1 VRRRLAV
8 LTLILA
14 VLLLPGTAFAASSS
28 LRHLSPPERDL
39 LHAVN
44 NARRTHGLQPLK
56 IDLNL
61 TRAARFQSRRLLER
75 NVLDHGDLATRLKRF
90 GVTAALCGENL
101 AWGTPAEVGAG
112 AIVRAW
118 LASPGHRANLLR
130 PTYRRIGLGA
140 AFGTFAGY
148 TNSTVATA
156 DFAGT

>member
-1 VRRRLAV
+1 V

-14 VLLLPGTAFAASSS
+14 VLLLPGTALAAPSA
-28 LRHLSPPERDL
+28 LRHLSPAEREL
-39 LHAVN
+39 LYAVN
-44 NARRTHGLQPLK
+44 DARRAHGLNPLK

-61 TRAARFQSRRLLER
+61 TRAARFQSRWVLAR

-90 GVTAALCGENL
+90 GVTADLCGENL
-101 AWGTPAEVGAG
+101 AWGTPAQVGAD

-130 PTYRRIGLGA
+130 PTSRRIGLGA
-140 AFGTFAGY
+140 AFGTFAGF

-156 DFAGT
+156 DFAGS

>member
-1 VRRRLAV
+1 M

-14 VLLLPGTAFAASSS
+14 VLLPPGTALAAPSA
-28 LRHLSPPERDL
+28 LRHLSPAERDL

-44 NARRTHGLQPLK
+44 GARRAHGLEPLK
-56 IDLNL
+56 IDLKL

-75 NVLDHGDLATRLKRF
+75 DVLDHGDLAKRLRRF
-90 GVTAALCGENL
+90 GVTADLCGENL

-140 AFGTFAGY
+140 AFGTFAGF

-156 DFAGT
+156 DFAGS